1 MLFVIFQVLSAA
13 YFCYRYHKPLKLD
26 DMKTT
31 RIFLSLVLV
40 ALTSLATNSYASANE
55 AFNDDYKISAIDV
68 ADQNADVAQC
78 WDIVYGDSS
87 RAVKV
92 FLRQTK
98 KGDEYI
104 VRTNYF
110 EVKYVNG
117 AKGFGVRE
125 VSGSEVRIPADLNSK
140 VLNLTNFNGQK
151 IISATK
157 IAQDQVLETIASFL
171 PELINDQYKTILN

>member
-1 MLFVIFQVLSAA
+1 
-13 YFCYRYHKPLKLD
+13 
-26 DMKTT
+26 MKTT
-31 RIFLSLVLV
+31 RIILSLVLV
-40 ALTSLATNSYASANE
+40 ALTTIATNLYASSNE
-55 AFNDDYKISAIDV
+55 AFNDNYRISTVDV
-68 ADQNADVAQC
+68 SAQSADVAQC

-87 RAVKV
+87 RPVKV
-92 FLRQTK
+92 FLKQTK

-125 VSGSEVRIPADLNSK
+125 LAGSEVRVPADLNYK
-140 VLNLTNFNGQK
+140 VLDLINLNNQK
-151 IISATK
+151 VISASK
-157 IAQDQVLETIASFL
+157 LAEDQVLETIASFL